1 MDKAEVIK
9 VSEPYLPLY
18 TTKKPIILI
27 TGGRGSAKSFNVSLF
42 CKRLS
47 YEENH
52 VILYTRYTMT
62 SAEKSIIPEIADKM
76 EREGDSAYFDIT
88 AKEIINKV
96 SDSRIL
102 FSGIKTS
109 SGNQTA
115 NLKSIQG
122 LTTFVADE
130 TEEWHSSEEFDK
142 IRLSIRTKN
151 VQNRSILVM
160 NPSNIDHFVY
170 KNLIENTHEIRLID
184 GVEVEISTHPDVCH
198 IHTTYLDNI
207 QNLSK
212 EFLNEVARIK
222 LEDPEKYAE
231 IIIGAWARQKEGVI
245 LAKNDLRY
253 FTPDPNRTFETSI
266 AYADVADEGKDSN
279 AVVFGRN
286 IGKDIYITDVSF
298 SKENSDI
305 TIPLVFDKIK
315 TNDCKYIR
323 IESNNMGAM
332 YGRNLRTL
340 IATNKHH
347 CQVYSASSTTNKHT
361 RILMDIGFIKT
372 HCLFLAPEYQ
382 NEEYKAFM
390 KELTSYNKDPE
401 KNKGKH
407 DDAPDS
413 LSGLVIFIRSVL
425 IGLYR

>member
-1 MDKAEVIK
+1 MAELIK
-9 VSEPYLPLY
+9 VSEPYHPLY
-18 TTKKPIILI
+18 LSKKPIILI
-27 TGGRGSAKSFNVSLF
+27 TGGRGSGKSFQTALF
-42 CKRLS
+42 LKRLT
-47 YEENH
+47 YQKNH
-52 VILYTRYTMT
+52 VILFTRYTMT
-62 SAEKSIIPEIADKM
+62 SAEKSVIPEFNDKV
-76 EREGDSAYFDIT
+76 ERENDSKYFDIT
-88 AKEIINKV
+88 VKEITNKATN
-96 SDSRIL
+96 SRIM

-122 LTTFVADE
+122 LTTFVVDE
-130 TEEWHSSEEFDK
+130 AEDWQSEEEFDK
-142 IRLSIRTKN
+142 IRLSIRTLG
-151 VQNRSILVM
+151 VQNRTIIIM
-160 NPSNIDHFVY
+160 NPCNVEHFIY
-170 KNLIENTHEIRLID
+170 KKFIENTHEIRVID
-184 GVEVEISTHPDVCH
+184 GVEVEISTHPDIEH

-207 QNLSK
+207 DHVSK
-212 EFLNEVARIK
+212 DFLKQI
-222 LEDPEKYAE
+222 EDLKANDYESYCEK
-231 IIIGAWARQKEGVI
+231 IIGAWARQKEGVI

-298 SKENSDI
+298 SKENSDV
-305 TIPLVFDKIK
+305 TIPLVFDRIK
-315 TNDCKYIR
+315 RNECKYIR

-413 LSGLVIFIRSVL
+413 LSGLVMFVRSIL
-425 IGLYR
+425 TNYYN